1 MGGSSSCRRLRWRGG
16 GMPTMCE
23 RFEVSEA
30 EDPQAEYDRLL
41 ALVLRQGSWL
51 TGPQA
56 MSLAPEEWERQFET
70 YRENL
75 EQVRRLGDALPPIV
89 ELSGETSALLG
100 EVQELFSA

>member
-1 MGGSSSCRRLRWRGG
+1 MN
-16 GMPTMCE
+16 
-23 RFEVSEA
+23 EA

-56 MSLAPEEWERQFET
+56 MRLAPEEWERQFEA

-75 EQVRRLGDALPPIV
+75 EQVRQLGDALRPAPLRECPV
-89 ELSGETSALLG
+89 DAGLVG